1 MKCRS
6 GLRSRGV
13 RLGELRVA
21 AACVGSRRSWGGAMI
36 CVASSCAAGPR
47 SPGPS
52 RLGRGVRSHI
62 PVPASAPRPVIEPS
76 TPRRAVDRPPF
87 GCAAAD
93 VADSVALTIVNS
105 VEFSVGKL
113 WDTFN
118 LLRKRTCWLRGSG
131 GLPGGARRGPGSPH
145 VGARDQAGSGL
156 GLLSGAAMC
165 RMNWA

>member
-13 RLGELRVA
+13 RLGDLRVA
-21 AACVGSRRSWGGAMI
+21 AEPVGSRCSWGGAMV
-36 CVASSCAAGPR
+36 CAAASCAAGPR

-52 RLGRGVRSHI
+52 RLGGGVRSHI
-62 PVPASAPRPVIEPS
+62 PVPASAPRPAIEPS
-76 TPRRAVDRPPF
+76 TARPC

-93 VADSVALTIVNS
+93 VADSVGLTIVNS

-118 LLRKRTCWLRGSG
+118 LVRKRACWLRGSG
-131 GLPGGARRGPGSPH
+131 GLPGGVRRGPGSPDG
-145 VGARDQAGSGL
+145 GARDQAGSGL
-156 GLLSGAAMC
+156 GLLSRAAMC